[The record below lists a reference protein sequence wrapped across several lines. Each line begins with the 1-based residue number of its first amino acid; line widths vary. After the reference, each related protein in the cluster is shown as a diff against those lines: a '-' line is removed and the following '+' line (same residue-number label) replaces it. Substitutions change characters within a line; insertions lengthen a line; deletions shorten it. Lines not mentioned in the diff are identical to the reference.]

1 MTCSLYLSSVE
12 KFWPTPLYKA
22 SMYIDSAFFF
32 TQQFTLY
39 SCSRSQRYSLWH
51 SSVFAFLDTS
61 QVSPLLVLHSAGRQ
75 MRSLRTTKIHTVRFS
90 PSTVQ
95 EFQVHSRL
103 PRRQH
108 SRPRLLRLR
117 RVKSTVPKKGG
128 RSMRDWSGL
137 SGGSVVVRDFFEIR
151 DLYIKIW
158 DLQECV
164 FALSRISPSRR

>member
-1 MTCSLYLSSVE
+1 VSCLSFGFSLAPPSSDWYRMTCSLYLSSVE

-51 SSVFAFLDTS
+51 SSVLAFLDTS

-90 PSTVQ
+90 LSTVQ

-117 RVKSTVPKKGG
+117 RVKSTVPKRGVDRCG
-128 RSMRDWSGL
+128 IGPVFRG
-137 SGGSVVVRDFFEIR
+137 VR
-151 DLYIKIW
+151 
-158 DLQECV
+158 
-164 FALSRISPSRR
+164 